1 MQKIMYMLG
10 GGLVGIAT
18 SPIFSIDSLIGMAG
32 CVILIM
38 ATYVDR

>member
-1 MQKIMYMLG
+1 MQTIMFMIG

-18 SPIFSIDSLIGMAG
+18 SPIFSIDGLMGMAG
-32 CVILIM
+32 CAILIM